1 MMMLPGAVLA
11 FQAAA
16 YATKHRIPTPAQRGQ
31 AGQKKT
37 GPASSRRRVDDWVTF
52 RGPDGDFT
60 LKFPEK
66 PKLQE
71 VAPGPA
77 TLIRSY
83 AVTTQDGIN
92 FSINF
97 HDIGGDPRSRENNE
111 WKRELEEI
119 MAAADRNQNV
129 QIIQTHRL
137 AKNVIEAELLQ
148 TVPETGSNINY
159 LRRSIVRRARV
170 YTLAC
175 GSMINNKKVDRPLC
189 EKFFNS
195 IRFISKP
202 RRH

>member
-1 MMMLPGAVLA
+1 MASLEFPSNSAYVTHPQSSANGA
-11 FQAAA
+11 
-16 YATKHRIPTPAQRGQ
+16 RGG
-31 AGQKKT
+31 AGNRKSGDARWSVFT
-37 GPASSRRRVDDWVTF
+37 S
-52 RGPDGDFT
+52 PDGDFR
-60 LKFPEK
+60 LSFPHK
-66 PKLQE
+66 PKLQD

-97 HDIGGDPRSRENNE
+97 HDIGGDPGSRETNE
-111 WKRELEEI
+111 WNRELEEI

-159 LRRSIVRRARV
+159 LRRSILRRARV

-175 GSMINNKKVDRPLC
+175 GSLINNKKVDRPLC

-195 IRFISKP
+195 IRFISKR